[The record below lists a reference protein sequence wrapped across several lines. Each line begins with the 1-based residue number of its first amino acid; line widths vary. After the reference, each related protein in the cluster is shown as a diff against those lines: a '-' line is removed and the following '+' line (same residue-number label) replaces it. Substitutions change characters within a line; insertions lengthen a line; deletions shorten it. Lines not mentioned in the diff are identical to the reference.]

1 MTHREEL
8 PRKGGSVT
16 VIIPAFNEAATVGEV
31 VKEILH
37 GGLDF
42 VKEVLVVDDG
52 STDGTASAAQTAG
65 ARVISH
71 GDNRGYG
78 TALKTGIRAAMTP
91 FILTMDADGQH
102 RTEDIRGLW
111 GLAEGC
117 DMVVG
122 ERTALIHSPIWRM
135 PGKWALRALAVYLT
149 RRAIPDLNSGL
160 RIIRRDVAMKY
171 LHLCPTGFSFST
183 TMSMALLT
191 RGYGVQYVPID
202 VGPRKG
208 KSKSTVSVA
217 TGFDTLVLALRISTL
232 FNPLHVFVP
241 ASLFCASI
249 GIFWGIPYALAGRGV
264 SVGSMLAIVTALFL
278 FSFGLISDQ
287 ISQLRLER
295 FE

>member
-1 MTHREEL
+1 VTHLEAL
-8 PRKGGSVT
+8 PRMGASVT
-16 VIIPAFNEAATVGEV
+16 VIIPAFNEAGTVGAI
-31 VKEILH
+31 VKEILR
-37 GGLDF
+37 GDF
-42 VKEVLVVDDG
+42 DFIKEVLVVDDG

-111 GLAEGC
+111 GLAESS

-135 PGKWALRALAVYLT
+135 PGKWALQALAAYLT

-191 RGYGVQYVPID
+191 RGYGVRYVPID
-202 VGPRKG
+202 VRPRTG
-208 KSKSTVSVA
+208 KSTVSVA

-249 GIFWGIPYALAGRGV
+249 GILWGIPYALAGRGV